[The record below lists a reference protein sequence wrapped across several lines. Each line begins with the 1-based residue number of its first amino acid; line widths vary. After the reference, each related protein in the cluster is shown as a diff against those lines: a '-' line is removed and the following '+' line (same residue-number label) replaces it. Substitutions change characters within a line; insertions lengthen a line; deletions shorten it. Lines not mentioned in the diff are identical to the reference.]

1 MNKTYDVAI
10 IGGGPAGLAAAI
22 KTTDMGLKTVVIE
35 AMNRLGGI
43 PIQCIHPGFGLHYF
57 KEDLTGPEF
66 VYRFIDKVM
75 DRDID
80 LLLETYVE
88 EIINESMMSKKI
100 KIISPKGSWII
111 ESKAIIYAAGARE
124 RHRYEICIPGFNVA
138 GVYTA
143 GEAQAMMDLYGI
155 MPGKKILIIGSGDV
169 GLIMA
174 RRFVLEGAEVVGVV
188 EILGYP
194 SGLTR
199 NIVQC
204 LQDFGIPLLL
214 RHTVIEIKA
223 NNGRVSSA
231 IISEV
236 DDSLNPIPGTEKE
249 VECDTIII
257 AAGLRPRTK
266 LLKKMGVLIDPRTR
280 GPIVNDY
287 LESIS
292 VPGVFIAGNALVI
305 NDYVDYAVEQGEIA
319 AGSAYEYIEN
329 KGILSAEWRKVI
341 PGTNILFVV
350 PHYVSGRKD
359 VILYSRVS
367 RPLENTYFQIGGI
380 GKKIPLIKIMP
391 STMLRIVL
399 RKTELSKYVG
409 DIVVEAVEE

>member
-22 KTTDMGLKTVVIE
+22 KVADKGLKTVVIE

-43 PIQCIHPGFGLHYF
+43 PLQCIHPGFGLHYF
-57 KEDLTGPEF
+57 REDLTGPEF

-75 DRDID
+75 ERDID

-124 RHRYEICIPGFNVA
+124 RHRYEIGITGFNVA
-138 GVYTA
+138 GIYTA

-204 LQDFGIPLLL
+204 LQDFGIPLML
-214 RHTVIEIKA
+214 RHTITEIKA

-231 IISEV
+231 IISKV

-249 VECDTIII
+249 IECDTIII

-319 AGSAYEYIEN
+319 AESAHEYIQN

-341 PGTNILFVV
+341 PGTNVSFVV
-350 PHYVSGRKD
+350 PHYLSGEKD

-367 RPLENTYFQIGGI
+367 RPLENIYFNLEGI

-399 RKTELSKYVG
+399 QKNELSKHTG
-409 DIVVEAVEE
+409 DIVVEAVEK